1 MGYYEQ
7 IFNIV
12 HDIWKKAYQYYKI
25 AASEDSYRVR
35 SDTVAQNTCYYITGF
50 ELINLEYCI
59 DNLDILKFE
68 TLFYF

>member
-7 IFNIV
+7 TFNTISQ
-12 HDIWKKAYQYYKI
+12 IWKKIYKYYKI